1 VVYPNAPLTLLAFQY
16 LVKKCLIVEQRKEN
30 SFFSSLFLF
39 SSNPTVKNAPFCE
52 KYFCE
57 DLSKAKVFFLLLLQ
71 NFFSS
76 HRFQSPREVFLGA
89 ATKKK
94 TFL

>member
-57 DLSKAKVFFLLLLQ
+57 DLSSESFFPTPFQ